1 MSKIDR
7 YKIFIRYIKSIGI
20 APSQKEFGKLLG
32 YGNESYF
39 SQIINGQVE
48 EPKDFMAK
56 IKKLVPDLNTEWLQS
71 GEGEM
76 IVRTVQSNSGG
87 DNINGN
93 NVRVTKTESDK
104 LLDVILKQADQLSV
118 SQAQISKSQE
128 QIDRLITLIERK

>member
-20 APSQKEFGKLLG
+20 ASSQKEFGKLLG

-56 IKKLVPDLNTEWLQS
+56 IKNLVPNVSVDWLQS
-71 GEGEM
+71 GEGDM
-76 IVRTVQSNSGG
+76 IVRTVQKNSGG